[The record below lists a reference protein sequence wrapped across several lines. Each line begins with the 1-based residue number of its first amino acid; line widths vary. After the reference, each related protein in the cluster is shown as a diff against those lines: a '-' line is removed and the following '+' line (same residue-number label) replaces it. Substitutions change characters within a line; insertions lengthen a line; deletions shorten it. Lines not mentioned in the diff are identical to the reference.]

1 MSNQTSRAPN
11 AFADPTSRRRAAHLS
26 APMGPARRRQRDDYS
41 DDHSSD
47 DYSAAARSHA
57 SSRSRSVASSS
68 QRFSEP
74 SREES
79 PASSDVDD
87 GPGYQRNARD
97 PPVASRTRER
107 VGVTSDDLRGES
119 AWETLA
125 RTARE
130 SASGKETIAARRR
143 RFCAVVA
150 KRGVTPRGAYE
161 IARCPGAVS
170 ALKRLMRDGD
180 ADVRRA
186 ACEAA
191 SSLAKTE
198 LGAGCLCASDA
209 ELKDAWGIIRLWEWR
224 LALARIQQTFGRLA
238 YAKSYVSFKA
248 SSSLPLKVSGG
259 VADRYLS
266 RQLFF
271 PLQSNVSPTF
281 KSETSISESLESV
294 LSRPQEAPE
303 VLMAALRAVD
313 ALILTLSNASEGVPL
328 AHSVMHA
335 TALRL
340 RRTTRSGLAALD
352 PVEVFTS
359 SEWTAAVHPQSYFR
373 RVMRCFG
380 YIQRRRNAKRD
391 VSDDESGEDNEE
403 DEEEDEQAA
412 RKKNMLKQSL
422 LHAQLS
428 VTDRG
433 LYRHLLVLSTH
444 ESDANI
450 RENANRILY
459 EATLRCDNSSIGKKV
474 YQSLVSNDNQLRASA
489 LSWIAYLFVQHVR
502 TVRSFVSLSAQ
513 EPWPLT
519 KTTKF
524 LLSDEVLRSAASGLA
539 EKAEFTRLNASRM
552 IRAAWDAISARPT
565 AATSAETHESK
576 PERSAEGE
584 VFVIDE
590 RLTFVDRERWFIF
603 VNNGVIAALCDMQ
616 LSRAPGASQL
626 AGTTL
631 EYFHKTEPAAMRYL
645 LARGTEPSVA
655 EKRETMRQKVDERKS
670 SFKKRVVVT
679 DKAPADAESTEPPK
693 EEVGVPD
700 VPDALAQHVRWREH
714 KSKHKP
720 LMTSFKELEGVDAE
734 ALDRRGWR
742 AKTEDYILAGGSSR
756 KNDGVESRR
765 GPYERAYLREGRGLG
780 IAGISEKVPTVFT
793 ENASVG
799 LYSADASRVP
809 KRSSAR
815 AFTRPSKRHNIKGL

>member
-1 MSNQTSRAPN
+1 M
-11 AFADPTSRRRAAHLS
+11 RRA
-26 APMGPARRRQRDDYS
+26 RRDQRDEYS

-74 SREES
+74 SSEES

-97 PPVASRTRER
+97 PPIASRARER

-150 KRGVTPRGAYE
+150 KRGMTPRGAYE

-170 ALKRLMRDGD
+170 ALKRLIRDAD

-191 SSLAKTE
+191 TALAKTE

-209 ELKDAWGIIRLWEWR
+209 ELKDSWGIIRLWEWK
-224 LALARIQQTFGRLA
+224 LALARIRQTFGRLA
-238 YAKSYVSFKA
+238 YAKSYASFTA
-248 SSSLPLKVSGG
+248 STSLPLRVSGG
-259 VADRYLS
+259 AADKYLS

-271 PLQSNVSPTF
+271 PLQSNISPTF

-294 LSRPQEAPE
+294 LSRPREAPE

-313 ALILTLSNASEGVPL
+313 ALILTLSAATEGVPL

-340 RRTTRSGLAALD
+340 RRTTPSGLAALD

-359 SEWTAAVHPQSYFR
+359 SEWTAAVHPRSYFHR
-373 RVMRCFG
+373 MVNCFG
-380 YIQRRRNAKRD
+380 FIKRKRNEKRE
-391 VSDDESGEDNEE
+391 VSDDESDE
-403 DEEEDEQAA
+403 DENEGEEVDEQAA
-412 RKKNMLKQSL
+412 KKKKMLKQSL

-428 VTDRG
+428 VTDRE

-444 ESDANI
+444 ETDANI

-459 EATLRCDNSSIGKKV
+459 EATLRCDNNSIGKKV

-502 TVRSFVSLSAQ
+502 TVRAFVSLSSQ
-513 EPWPLT
+513 DTWPLSR
-519 KTTKF
+519 TTKF
-524 LLSDEVLRSAASGLA
+524 LLSDDVLRSAAGGLA
-539 EKAEFTRLNASRM
+539 EKSEFTRLNASRLL
-552 IRAAWDAISARPT
+552 RAAWDAVSARPT
-565 AATSAETHESK
+565 PASSAKPQESK
-576 PERSAEGE
+576 PEKSTEDE
-584 VFVIDE
+584 VFIIDE
-590 RLTFVDRERWFIF
+590 RLTFMDRERWFIF
-603 VNNGVIAALCDMQ
+603 VNNGVISALCDMQ

-626 AGTTL
+626 ASTTL
-631 EYFHKTEPAAMRYL
+631 EYFHKTEPAAMRFL

-655 EKRETMRQKVDERKS
+655 EKRETMRQKIDERKT
-670 SFKKRVVVT
+670 SFKKRVGRT
-679 DKAPADAESTEPPK
+679 DKASLDLELNESPM
-693 EEVGVPD
+693 EEVSDTLDAPD
-700 VPDALAQHVRWREH
+700 VPVQQLRWREH
-714 KSKHKP
+714 KSRHKP
-720 LMTSFKELEGVDAE
+720 LMTSFKQLEGVDAE
-734 ALDRRGWR
+734 ALERRDWR

-756 KNDGVESRR
+756 KKNGVESQR

-780 IAGISEKVPTVFT
+780 IAGRSEKAPAVFT
-793 ENASVG
+793 DSTSVG
-799 LYSADASRVP
+799 LYIADAGRMP
-809 KRSSAR
+809 RRSSAR
-815 AFTRPSKRHNIKGL
+815 AFTRPSKRHNIKGV